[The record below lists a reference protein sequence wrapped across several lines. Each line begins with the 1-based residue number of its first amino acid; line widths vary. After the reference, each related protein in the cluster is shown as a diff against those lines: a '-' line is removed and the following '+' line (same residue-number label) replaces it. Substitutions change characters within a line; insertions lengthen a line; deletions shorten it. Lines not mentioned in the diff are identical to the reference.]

1 MNKLRAWYA
10 NQSERDRRV
19 LLIGAITLAVLILVL
34 GILLPMQS
42 AVSNAAQ
49 RTVTRREDLQWM
61 QLHAEEVRNGA
72 AQLRRDTGEAPVV
85 LVNRIGHDAGLG
97 DALRATQPSG
107 PAGVRV
113 QLEGAPFDTLIQ
125 WLATLEQRYGL
136 ATESITVDRTAQAGL
151 VNASVTLSPSQ
162 H

>member
-10 NQSERDRRV
+10 SQTERDRRV
-19 LLIGAITLAVLILVL
+19 LLIGAVTLGVLILVL
-34 GILLPMQS
+34 GVLLPMQS
-42 AVSNAAQ
+42 AVSNAAL
-49 RTVTRREDLQWM
+49 RVATRREDLEWM
-61 QLHAEEVRNGA
+61 RLHADEVRDGA

-85 LVNRIGHDAGLG
+85 LVNRVGHEAGLG
-97 DALRATQPSG
+97 DALRGTQPSG
-107 PAGVRV
+107 AAGVRV
-113 QLEGAPFDTLIQ
+113 QLEGAPFDTLIE

-151 VNASVTLSPSQ
+151 VNASVTLSQSQ